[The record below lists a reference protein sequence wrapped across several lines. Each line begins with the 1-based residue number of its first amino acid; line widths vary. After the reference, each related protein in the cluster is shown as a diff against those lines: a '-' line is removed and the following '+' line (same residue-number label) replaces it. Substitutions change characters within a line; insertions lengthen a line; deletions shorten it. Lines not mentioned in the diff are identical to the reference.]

1 MQGFCYYYNLY
12 MKKSI
17 LFIMHMPPPIHGAAM
32 MGKYI
37 HDSKL
42 VKEKFD
48 CHFINLSTAKGLNDI
63 GKVGFK
69 KMIHF
74 VKLLK
79 HIHKEVKQSRPQL
92 VYVTPNACGGAFYKD
107 FIVVEMLKRMGCKVI
122 VHYHNKGVA
131 TRQNRM
137 FDDMLYRKFFNE
149 IKVILLAENLYADIK
164 KYVKREDVVICNNGI
179 PDIHPG
185 HISETKN
192 PSDRLRILYLSN
204 MMEEKGVWVLLE
216 ACRIL
221 KGKGLDFTCRFVG
234 GWKDITEDVFY
245 EKVLASE
252 LTVSTPNHINNEAT
266 IIALGPKYGDDKSK
280 CFNQSDVFVFPTFYH
295 NECFPLVLLEAM
307 QYGLACISTNEAG
320 IPDIIDNGKTGLIV
334 SKKDSV
340 ALANSIEKLINDRK
354 LCWQMGQ
361 AGRKKYEEKFT
372 LDVFE
377 RNICQILEEYSK

>member
-1 MQGFCYYYNLY
+1 MNICI
-12 MKKSI
+12 MKEQKPKI
-17 LFIMHMPPPIHGAAM
+17 LFILHLPPPVHGAAM

-42 VKEKFD
+42 VNEKFD
-48 CHFINLSTAKGLNDI
+48 CHYINLSTAKNLTDI
-63 GKVGFK
+63 GKVGVK
-69 KMIHF
+69 KIIYF
-74 VKLLK
+74 AKLLK
-79 HIHKEVKQSRPQL
+79 HIRKEVKQFRPQL

-107 FIVVEMLKRMGCKVI
+107 FMVVEMLKRMGCKVV

-137 FDDMLYRKFFNE
+137 FDDILYRKFFNG

-164 KYVKREDVVICNNGI
+164 KYVKRDDVVICNNGI
-179 PDIHPG
+179 PDIPSG

-221 KGKGLDFTCRFVG
+221 KGKGLDFTCCFVG

-245 EKVLASE
+245 EKVLASG
-252 LTVSTPNHINNEAT
+252 LIVSTPNHINNEAT
-266 IIALGPKYGDDKSK
+266 IIALGPKYGDDKAK

-320 IPDIIDNGKTGLIV
+320 IPNIIDDGKTGLIV
-334 SKKDSV
+334 PKKDCI
-340 ALANSIEKLINDRK
+340 ALADSIEKLINDRK
-354 LCWQMGQ
+354 FCLQMGQ

>member
-1 MQGFCYYYNLY
+1 MVDFY

-17 LFIMHMPPPIHGAAM
+17 LFIMHMPPPVHGAAM

-42 VKEKFD
+42 VNEKFD
-48 CHFINLSTAKGLNDI
+48 CHFINLSIAKDLTDI
-63 GKVGFK
+63 GKVGLK
-69 KMIHF
+69 KIIHF
-74 VKLLK
+74 AKLLK
-79 HIHKEVKQSRPQL
+79 HTRKEVKQLKPQL

-107 FIVVEMLKRMGCKVI
+107 FIVVEILKRMDCRVV

-131 TRQNRM
+131 TRQNRK
-137 FDDMLYRKFFNE
+137 FDNLLYRKFFNG
-149 IKVILLAENLYADIK
+149 IKVILLAENLYADIR
-164 KYVKREDVVICNNGI
+164 KYVKRDDVAVCNNGI
-179 PDIHPG
+179 PDINTG
-185 HISETKN
+185 HRSETEN
-192 PSDRLRILYLSN
+192 PPSTLRLLYLSN

-221 KGKGLDFTCRFVG
+221 KEKGLDFTCCFVG

-245 EKVLASE
+245 EKVLASG
-252 LTVSTPNHINNEAT
+252 LTISTPNHINNEAT
-266 IIALGPKYGDDKSK
+266 IIALGPKYGDDKAK

-320 IPDIIDNGKTGLIV
+320 IPNIIDDGKTGLIV
-334 SKKDSV
+334 PKKDCI
-340 ALANSIEKLINDRK
+340 ALADSIEKLINDRK
-354 LCWQMGQ
+354 LCLQMGQ

-377 RNICQILEEYSK
+377 RNICRILEEYSK